1 MEFFHKVTRFPFMH
15 TRKVWYGLSAFLIV
29 ASLALVFIRGLNLG
43 VDFTGGVVVE
53 TNFAQA
59 PNIEALRSALAAAGV
74 ADAQVQ
80 AFGSS
85 RDILVRLPPDPNAK
99 GDQIGAHIQEIFSKT
114 NTGVKLQRTE
124 VVGPQVGQELFIKG
138 GVALGATLVLILI
151 YVLFRFTP
159 KLALGAIFA
168 VLHDPICVV
177 GFFALSQM
185 TFDLTAISAILA
197 VIGYSLNDTVI
208 VFDRIRERARSA
220 RKLSIA
226 QVIDESINQTLSRTL
241 MTKLVTLLVVVAL
254 LIFGGETLR
263 GFSAALVIGII
274 AGTYSSIYISAALSL
289 DLGLR
294 VDDLLE
300 RKATKPE
307 EIDGL
312 P

>member
-1 MEFFHKVTRFPFMH
+1 MEFFHKVTRFPFMN
-15 TRKVWYGLSAFLIV
+15 TRKVWYGLSAILIV
-29 ASLALVFIRGLNLG
+29 VSLALVLIRGLNLG

-53 TNFAQA
+53 TNFPQA
-59 PNIEALRSALAAAGV
+59 PNIETLRGALAGAGV
-74 ADAQVQ
+74 AGAQVQ

-99 GDQIGAHIQEIFSKT
+99 GDQIGAHVLEIFAKT
-114 NTGVKLQRTE
+114 DSGVKLQRTE
-124 VVGPQVGQELFIKG
+124 VVGPQVGQELFVKG
-138 GVALGATLVLILI
+138 GWALFATLVLILI

-177 GFFALSQM
+177 GFFALTQM
-185 TFDLTAISAILA
+185 TFDLTAISAVLA

-208 VFDRIRERARSA
+208 VFDRIRERARTA
-220 RKLSIA
+220 RKLTIA
-226 QVIDESINQTLSRTL
+226 QVIDESINQTLSRTI

-274 AGTYSSIYISAALSL
+274 AGTYSSIYISSALAL

-294 VDDLLE
+294 TDDLLE
-300 RKATKPE
+300 RKAAKPE

>member
-1 MEFFHKVTRFPFMH
+1 MEFFHKVTRFPFMN
-15 TRKVWYGLSAFLIV
+15 TRKVWYGLSAVLIV
-29 ASLALVFIRGLNLG
+29 ASLGLAAIRGLNLG

-53 TNFAQA
+53 TNFTQP
-59 PNIEALRSALAAAGV
+59 PNIEQLRDALAKAGV
-74 ADAQVQ
+74 AGAQVQ

-99 GDQIGAHIQEIFSKT
+99 GDQIGARILEIFSKSDS
-114 NTGVKLQRTE
+114 GVKLQRTE
-124 VVGPQVGQELFIKG
+124 VVGAQVGQELFIKG
-138 GVALGATLVLILI
+138 AWALIATLVLILI

-159 KLALGAIFA
+159 KLALGGIFA

-177 GFFALSQM
+177 GFFAVSQM

-208 VFDRIRERARSA
+208 VFDRIRERARTS
-220 RKLSIA
+220 RKLTIA
-226 QVIDESINQTLSRTL
+226 QVIDESINQTLSRTI

-274 AGTYSSIYISAALSL
+274 AGTYSSIYISAALAL

-294 VDDLLE
+294 SDDLLE
-300 RKATKPE
+300 RKLARPE

>member
-1 MEFFHKVTRFPFMH
+1 MEFFHKVTRFPFMN
-15 TRKVWYGLSAFLIV
+15 TRKVWYGLSVVLIV
-29 ASLALVFIRGLNLG
+29 TSLGLAAIRGLNLG

-53 TNFAQA
+53 TNFAQP
-59 PNIEALRSALAAAGV
+59 PNIEQLRDALTKAGV
-74 ADAQVQ
+74 ASAQVQ

-99 GDQIGAHIQEIFSKT
+99 GDQIGAHILDIFSKT
-114 NTGVKLQRTE
+114 DSGVKLQRTE
-124 VVGPQVGQELFIKG
+124 VVGAQVGQELFVKG
-138 GVALGATLVLILI
+138 AWALIATLVLILI

-159 KLALGAIFA
+159 KLALGGIFA

-177 GFFALSQM
+177 GFFAISQM

-208 VFDRIRERARSA
+208 VFDRIRERARTS
-220 RKLSIA
+220 RKLTIA
-226 QVIDESINQTLSRTL
+226 QVIDESINQTLSRTI

-274 AGTYSSIYISAALSL
+274 AGTYSSIYISAALAL

-294 VDDLLE
+294 ADDLLE
-300 RKATKPE
+300 RKIARPE

>member
-1 MEFFHKVTRFPFMH
+1 MEFFHKVTSFPFMK
-15 TRKVWYGLSAFLIV
+15 TRKVWYGLSAVLII
-29 ASLALVFIRGLNLG
+29 ASFALVAIRHLNLG
-43 VDFTGGVVVE
+43 VDFTGGVVIE
-53 TNFAQA
+53 TNFTQP
-59 PNIEALRSALAAAGV
+59 PNIDSLREALTKAGITS
-74 ADAQVQ
+74 AQVQ
-80 AFGSS
+80 GFGSP

-99 GDQIGAHIQEIFSKT
+99 GEQIGAHVRDIFSEFDKD
-114 NTGVKLQRTE
+114 VKLQRTE
-124 VVGPQVGQELFIKG
+124 VVGPQVGQELFVKG
-138 GVALGATLVLILI
+138 SLALVATLALILV

-159 KLALGAIFA
+159 KLSFGAIFA

-177 GFFALSQM
+177 GFFALTQT

-208 VFDRIRERARSA
+208 VFDRIRERARTS

-254 LIFGGETLR
+254 LIFGGETLH

-274 AGTYSSIYISAALSL
+274 AGTYSSIYISAALAL
-289 DLGLR
+289 DFGLR
-294 VDDLLE
+294 TDDLME
-300 RKATKPE
+300 RKAARPE
-307 EIDGL
+307 EVDGL

>member
-15 TRKVWYGLSAFLIV
+15 TRKVWYGLSAFLII
-29 ASLALVFIRGLNLG
+29 ASLALVAIRGLNLG

-53 TNFAQA
+53 TNFPQA
-59 PNIEALRSALAAAGV
+59 PNIEALRSALTAAGV
-74 ADAQVQ
+74 AAAQVQ

-99 GDQIGAHIQEIFSKT
+99 GDQIGARIAEIFGKIDA
-114 NTGVKLQRTE
+114 GVKLQRTE

-138 GVALGATLVLILI
+138 GVAMAATLVLILI

-177 GFFALSQM
+177 GFFALTQM
-185 TFDLTAISAILA
+185 TFDLTAISAVLA

-208 VFDRIRERARSA
+208 VFDRIRERARSS

-254 LIFGGETLR
+254 LVFGGETLR

>member
-15 TRKVWYGLSAFLIV
+15 TRKVWYGLSAFLII
-29 ASLALVFIRGLNLG
+29 ASLALVTIRGLNLG

-53 TNFAQA
+53 TNFPQA
-59 PNIEALRSALAAAGV
+59 PNVESLRAALAAANV
-74 ADAQVQ
+74 AGAQVQ
-80 AFGSS
+80 IFGSS

-99 GDQIGAHIQEIFSKT
+99 GDQIGAHIMEIFSKSDA
-114 NTGVKLQRTE
+114 GVKLQRTE
-124 VVGPQVGQELFIKG
+124 VVGPQVGRELFVKG
-138 GVALGATLVLILI
+138 GLALGATLALILL

-177 GFFALSQM
+177 GFFALTQM
-185 TFDLTAISAILA
+185 TFDLTAISAVLA

-208 VFDRIRERARSA
+208 VFDRIRERARMS

-263 GFSAALVIGII
+263 GFSAALVIGIL

-289 DLGLR
+289 DLGLQ

-307 EIDGL
+307 EVDGL

>member
-1 MEFFHKVTRFPFMH
+1 MEFFHKVTRFPFMN
-15 TRKVWYGLSAFLIV
+15 TRKVWYGLSAVLIV
-29 ASLALVFIRGLNLG
+29 TSLGLAAIRGLNLG

-53 TNFAQA
+53 MNFAQP
-59 PNIEALRSALAAAGV
+59 PNIEQLRGALTKAGV
-74 ADAQVQ
+74 ASAQVQ

-99 GDQIGAHIQEIFSKT
+99 GDQIGARILDIFSKT
-114 NTGVKLQRTE
+114 DSGVKLQRTE
-124 VVGPQVGQELFIKG
+124 VVGAQVGQELFVKG
-138 GVALGATLVLILI
+138 AWALIATLVLILI

-159 KLALGAIFA
+159 KLALGGIFA

-177 GFFALSQM
+177 GFFAVSQM

-208 VFDRIRERARSA
+208 VFDRIRERARTS
-220 RKLSIA
+220 RKLTIA
-226 QVIDESINQTLSRTL
+226 QVIDESINQTLSRTI

-274 AGTYSSIYISAALSL
+274 AGTYSSIYISAALAL

-294 VDDLLE
+294 ADDLLE
-300 RKATKPE
+300 RKIARPE

>member
-1 MEFFHKVTRFPFMH
+1 MEFLHKVTRFPFMH

-29 ASLALVFIRGLNLG
+29 ASLALVMIRGLNLG

-53 TNFAQA
+53 TNFPQA

-74 ADAQVQ
+74 AGAQVQ

-99 GDQIGAHIQEIFSKT
+99 GDQIGAHILEIFGKADA
-114 NTGVKLQRTE
+114 GVKLQRTE

-138 GVALGATLVLILI
+138 GVAMAATLALILI

-177 GFFALSQM
+177 GFFALTQM
-185 TFDLTAISAILA
+185 TFDLTAISAVLA

-208 VFDRIRERARSA
+208 VFDRIRERARSS

>member
-29 ASLALVFIRGLNLG
+29 ASLALVLIRGLNLG

-53 TNFAQA
+53 TNFPQA

-74 ADAQVQ
+74 AGAQVQ

-99 GDQIGAHIQEIFSKT
+99 GDQIGARISEIFGKIDAA
-114 NTGVKLQRTE
+114 VKLQRTE

-138 GVALGATLVLILI
+138 GVAMAATLALILI

-177 GFFALSQM
+177 GFFALTQM
-185 TFDLTAISAILA
+185 TFDLTAISAVLA

-208 VFDRIRERARSA
+208 VFDRIRERARSS

-289 DLGLR
+289 DLGLQ

>member
-1 MEFFHKVTRFPFMH
+1 MEFFHKVTRFPFMN
-15 TRKVWYGLSAFLIV
+15 TRKVWYGLSAALIL
-29 ASLALVFIRGLNLG
+29 ASLGLVVLRGLNLG

-53 TNFAQA
+53 TNFPQA
-59 PNIEALRSALAAAGV
+59 PNIEQLRAGLSRSGV
-74 ADAQVQ
+74 PAAQVQ

-85 RDILVRLPPDPNAK
+85 RDILVRLPPDPNVK
-99 GDQIGAHIQEIFSKT
+99 GEQIGARILEVFKT
-114 NTGVKLQRTE
+114 IDANAKLMRTE
-124 VVGPQVGQELFIKG
+124 VVGPQVGQELFVKG
-138 GVALGATLVLILI
+138 GWALVATLALILV
-151 YVLFRFTP
+151 YVLLRFTP

-177 GFFALSQM
+177 GFFALTQM
-185 TFDLTAISAILA
+185 TFDLTAIAAILA

-208 VFDRIRERARSA
+208 VFDRVRERARAA
-220 RKLSIA
+220 RRLPIA

-254 LIFGGETLR
+254 LIFGGETLH
-263 GFSAALVIGII
+263 GFSAALVIGIL
-274 AGTYSSIYISAALSL
+274 AGTYSSIYISAALAL

-294 VDDLLE
+294 TDDLLE
-300 RKATKPE
+300 RKLTKPE

>member
-15 TRKVWYGLSAFLIV
+15 TRKVWYGLSGVLIV
-29 ASLALVFIRGLNLG
+29 ASLALVLIRGLNLG

-53 TNFAQA
+53 TNFAQP
-59 PNIEALRSALAAAGV
+59 PNIEGLRTDLAAAGV
-74 ADAQVQ
+74 AGAQVQ

-99 GDQIGAHIQEIFSKT
+99 GDQIGAHVLEVFSKS
-114 NTGVKLQRTE
+114 NSGVKLQRTE
-124 VVGPQVGQELFIKG
+124 VVGPQVGQELFVKG
-138 GVALGATLVLILI
+138 GWALVATLFFILV

-177 GFFALSQM
+177 GFFALTQM
-185 TFDLTAISAILA
+185 TFDLTAISAVLA

-208 VFDRIRERARSA
+208 VFDRIRERARTS

-263 GFSAALVIGII
+263 GFSAALVIGIL

-289 DLGLR
+289 DLGLK

-307 EIDGL
+307 EVDGM

>member
-1 MEFFHKVTRFPFMH
+1 MEFFHKVTKFPFMH

-29 ASLALVFIRGLNLG
+29 ASLALVAIRGLNLG

-53 TNFAQA
+53 TNFPQA
-59 PNIEALRSALAAAGV
+59 PNVESLRSALASAGV
-74 ADAQVQ
+74 AGAQVQ
-80 AFGSS
+80 IFGSS

-99 GDQIGAHIQEIFSKT
+99 GDQIGAHILEIFSKSDA
-114 NTGVKLQRTE
+114 GVKLQRTE
-124 VVGPQVGQELFIKG
+124 VVGPQVGRELFVKG
-138 GVALGATLVLILI
+138 GVALGATLALILI

-159 KLALGAIFA
+159 KLSFGAIFA

-177 GFFALSQM
+177 GFFALTQM
-185 TFDLTAISAILA
+185 TFDLTAISAVLA

-220 RKLSIA
+220 RKLSIS

-289 DLGLR
+289 DLGLQ

-307 EIDGL
+307 EVDGL